1 MDIFQSHA
9 NEIIPGVW
17 LGDYHSSQDETFLRS
32 QHIDVVFNC
41 TKNLGFSSEV
51 PIKYRVPV
59 DDNLEQEEIRNMS
72 LWSAEIALKIMRE
85 YLSGKRILVHC
96 MAGRQR
102 SAASVAFFIITLK
115 RCHADE
121 AIAFIKSKR
130 AIAFHPSANFRQSI
144 EYYDMEFHDRIL
156 PSILDKEDREGKYHH
171 VKTE

>member
-1 MDIFQSHA
+1 MDMFQAHA
-9 NEIIPGVW
+9 NEIIPGIW

-41 TKNLGFSSEV
+41 TKNLGFSSVV

-72 LWSAEIALKIMRE
+72 LWSSEIAFKIMRE
-85 YLSGKRILVHC
+85 YMSGKRILVHC

-130 AIAFHPSANFRQSI
+130 SIAFFPSANFKPSI
-144 EYYDMEFHDRIL
+144 EHYDNEFHDKIL
-156 PSILDKEDREGKYHH
+156 PSILDKEDSEASYHH
-171 VKTE
+171 MKQE